1 MCTGDLQVTA
11 KSYSVQ
17 SVHKTLLDTFHQYL
31 SAQYHIWDE
40 WLISERNRILHEV
53 GNTYQE
59 PRLEATPQY
68 AEGQPYADLDIPGEA
83 KAILVC
89 ASSDSSTGIP
99 KKAYTHQCRA
109 VELFIGGREL
119 IVATGTGSGKTESF
133 LMPILSNLAI
143 ESAERSKTWAMPG
156 VRALLLY
163 PMNALVN
170 DQLGRLRRLFGNP
183 LVKGALRGST
193 GRGPRFGMYTS
204 RSPYPGLRTK
214 KKDKDRVEGELT
226 KLYFKEM
233 TAEYRGHLEAEG
245 KWPAKDLEDFIAN
258 QLKTGALDV
267 ELITRHEMQDT
278 APDLLVTN
286 YSMLEYMMLRPLE
299 APIFKQ
305 TAEWLAADKA
315 NKLTIV
321 LDEAHMYRGS
331 GGAEVA
337 YLLRRLQSRLDVSRD
352 RIQFILTS
360 ASLGSS
366 EQAKSDI
373 KQFAAKLTGGEPSG
387 FELVTGELDPRPAG
401 AAANSVVQR
410 ALAQFDYAPLLGATG
425 DLVKASANIIAL
437 ARELAIPLDDPCL
450 DRESLQQFAFD
461 LLSRLPVASLVAQR
475 LTSAP
480 TTLAVCAEIAFPDAE
495 DRELA
500 AEALLALMAF
510 AKDLKKNRP
519 YCPIRSHLFFRGL
532 PGLYACTNVEC
543 ESHSASTPRLL
554 GRLHATERLQ
564 CECGARVY
572 ELLTHRSCGASYL
585 RAYMQ
590 GADGDFLW
598 HQPSNGTWT
607 DTQLVEAQFY
617 VVPESEIET
626 AQGIVVWLHTPTG
639 QLVAKRTPGAEKGHY
654 LALIRPDAPT
664 RDRGRLVMSF
674 RGDCSA
680 CGQRTRP
687 DAPLAMDL
695 ATKGEAPFAHI
706 VRAQVATQPITRL
719 PTPQAPNGG
728 RKTIVFSDGRQK
740 AARLARDIPRE
751 IELDVFRQ
759 TLFMAAKA
767 LQDIKKE
774 PRLNEHMY
782 AAFLKCLHDHNLRF
796 FDGDDRGRIEG
807 HLRDFQNFYD
817 GDLAS
822 ALDDI
827 QTPPPSFWAILLKQL
842 GTPFYSISALTL
854 GYAAPSKSARAR
866 IQSECE
872 KLAPAEV
879 DAIAVAWSQRLL
891 TRFAFG
897 RDIPDGVRTQA
908 SRYPLKPT
916 SARDGFSKLQKDF
929 LASRGLNADQLAECL
944 ARNLCEAKADG
955 SLYLRPSHLI
965 LRSALNEKWV
975 QCEQC
980 KTISPALILGH
991 CPNCTRPG
999 ATLVDP
1005 DATRYLRARKGF
1017 WRDPVAQAATGTL
1030 SPMNVDVQEH
1040 SAQLSYKDA
1049 DNPSPTTEIFER
1061 QFRDILRQ
1069 GERAV
1074 DVLSC
1079 TTTMEVGI
1087 DIGSLI
1093 AVSMRNVPPMRQ
1105 NYQQRAG
1112 RAGRR
1117 GSAVSTV
1124 VTYAQTGAHD
1134 AYYFRNPDKM
1144 LAGDPPKPVL
1154 DTSNTRIAVRHVFAQ
1169 LLQDFFRP
1177 LAGGS
1182 GSSDIFTALGN
1193 TWSFFTADSPAS
1205 FSAFKQWVR
1214 ESDEGQQSLQ
1224 RAQAWLPQG
1233 VDATA
1238 VAESMITELEKR
1250 HPDSEEGLESSFIEF
1265 LFARGLLPSYAF
1277 PTDICSLQ
1285 IQEQVPGGHGDFR
1298 VVEQAQQGLNIALS
1312 EYAPGRL
1319 VVLNKKTY
1327 RIGTVAASGPDTE
1340 VNRAAALFDHGRVYR
1355 NCTQCSFTAG
1365 FIPGDDGTT
1374 TCPQCGAEALRTMT
1388 VIRPETVF
1396 PRGRRE
1402 IDEFDDEQVFS
1413 QVSQAQLP
1421 LPAEER
1427 KLETERFGAKGG
1439 LVPRRQQ
1446 RLIVVNEGDP
1456 DSTEVGF
1463 RICSKCG
1470 KVLSEGELEGPHS
1483 RDYFIRSFGRPHPQ
1497 RCDGEFKRVFLGYAF
1512 TSDVLLLRI
1521 ELTKPLRFGLVARRD
1536 RKPLE
1541 DALQTLC
1548 EAVTLSI
1555 GRVLDIDPHEIS
1567 AGYRF
1572 GNDGSSDFADIFVY
1586 DTLSGGAGYAL
1597 QAGSS
1602 FAEIFEQ
1609 AKQLMLS
1616 CTCPASCEN
1625 CLRHYSNRFS
1635 HSNLDRKLGGD
1646 LARYIEFGEVPREMG
1661 VEQQLQ
1667 ILLPVAEM
1675 VQLAGWD
1682 ATIGDQGLQV
1692 THNGRQFRLA
1702 ASPSLRACDPK
1713 VQVGGMTVLTF
1724 TPYELARDL
1733 PSAFAEMK

>member
-1 MCTGDLQVTA
+1 MTA
-11 KSYSVQ
+11 KSYSVN

-40 WLISERNRILHEV
+40 WLISERNRILNEV

-68 AEGQPYADLDIPGEA
+68 AEGQVYSDLDIPGEA
-83 KAILVC
+83 KAILLC
-89 ASSDSSTGIP
+89 ASSDSNTGIP

-109 VELFIGGREL
+109 VELFIGGKEL

-143 ESAERSKTWAMPG
+143 ESAQRSKAWAMPG

-170 DQLGRLRRLFGNP
+170 DQLSRLRRLFGNP

-193 GRGPRFGMYTS
+193 ERGPRFGMYTS

-226 KLYFKEM
+226 KLYFNEM
-233 TAEYRGHLEAEG
+233 TEEYRAHLLAEG
-245 KWPAKDLEDFIAN
+245 KWPAKDLEAFLDN
-258 QLKTGALDV
+258 QLETGELDV
-267 ELITRHEMQDT
+267 ELITRHEMQET

-337 YLLRRLQSRLDVSRD
+337 YLLRRLRSRLGVSRD

-366 EQAKSDI
+366 EQAKSEI
-373 KQFAAKLTGGEPSG
+373 KQFATKLTGGDATE
-387 FELVTGELDPRPAG
+387 FELVTGELDPRPDG
-401 AAANSVVQR
+401 AAASPAVQK
-410 ALAQFDYAPLLGATG
+410 ALARFDYAPLLGATG
-425 DLVKASANIIAL
+425 DLVKARSNITTL
-437 ARELAIPLDDPCL
+437 ARELIIPLDDPTL
-450 DRESLQQFAFD
+450 DHEGLQQYAYD
-461 LLSRLPVASLVAQR
+461 LLSTLPVASLVAQR
-475 LTSAP
+475 LTRTP
-480 TTLAVCAEIAFPDAE
+480 TPITECAEIAFPEEE

-519 YCPIRSHLFFRGL
+519 YCPIRTHLFFRGL

-543 ESHSASTPRLL
+543 DSLNSTTPRLL

-564 CECGARVY
+564 CDCGARVY

-585 RAYMQ
+585 RAYMA
-590 GADGDFLW
+590 GGDGDFLW
-598 HQPSNGTWT
+598 HQSSNGTWT

-617 VVPESEIET
+617 IVPESEIET
-626 AQGIVVWLHTPTG
+626 VHGIVVWLHTPTG
-639 QLVAKRTPGAEKGHY
+639 QLVSKKAPGARKSDY
-654 LALIRPDAPT
+654 LALMRPDAPT

-706 VRAQVATQPITRL
+706 VRAQVATQPITRML
-719 PTPQAPNGG
+719 TPQAPNGG

-759 TLFMAAKA
+759 TLFMAGKT
-767 LQDIKKE
+767 LQDINKE

-782 AAFLKCLHDHNLRF
+782 ASFLKCLHDHNLRF
-796 FDGDDRGRIEG
+796 FDGEDRGHVEG

-822 ALDDI
+822 ALDDT

-866 IQSECE
+866 IQSECNE
-872 KLAPAEV
+872 LESAEV

-897 RDIPDGVRTQA
+897 RDIPDGVRMQA
-908 SRYPLKPT
+908 SRYPLKP
-916 SARDGFSKLQKDF
+916 SGAGDGFSKLQKNLLSSKGF
-929 LASRGLNADQLAECL
+929 NADQLAECF

-955 SLYLRPSHLI
+955 SIFLRPSHLV

-991 CPNCTRPG
+991 CPNCTRSG

-1005 DATRYLRARKGF
+1005 DATSYLRARKGF
-1017 WRDPVAQAATGTL
+1017 WRDPVVQAAIGTL

-1040 SAQLSYKDA
+1040 SAQLSFKDA

-1061 QFRDILRQ
+1061 QFRDILRP

-1117 GSAVSTV
+1117 GSAICSV

-1134 AYYFRNPDKM
+1134 AYYFRNPDKI

-1154 DTSNTRIAVRHVFAQ
+1154 DTSNARIAIRHVYAQ

-1182 GSSDIFTALGN
+1182 GSSDIFTVLGN
-1193 TWSFFTADSPAS
+1193 TWNFFTVDGPAGL
-1205 FSAFKQWVR
+1205 SAFKRWVR
-1214 ESDEGQQSLQ
+1214 ESDDGQQSLQ
-1224 RAQAWLPQG
+1224 RAQEWLPKG
-1233 VDATA
+1233 IDATA
-1238 VAESMITELEKR
+1238 AAESMITELEER
-1250 HPDSEEGLESSFIEF
+1250 RPSSQEGLELSFIEF
-1265 LFARGLLPSYAF
+1265 LFARGLLPSYSF

-1285 IQEQVPGGHGDFR
+1285 IQQQVPGGHGDFR
-1298 VVEQAQQGLNIALS
+1298 VVEQAQQGLSIALS

-1327 RIGTVAASGPDTE
+1327 RIGTVAASGPDSE

-1365 FIPGDDGTT
+1365 FIQGDDGTT

-1388 VIRPETVF
+1388 VIRPEMVF

-1413 QVSQAQLP
+1413 QASQAQLP
-1421 LPAEER
+1421 LPADER
-1427 KLETERFGAKGG
+1427 KLDTEAFGSKGG

-1446 RLIVVNEGDP
+1446 RLIVVNEGNP

-1470 KVLSEGELEGPHS
+1470 KVLGEGEMEGPHF
-1483 RDYFIRSFGRPHPQ
+1483 RDYFIRSFGRAYPQ

-1521 ELTKPLRFGLVARRD
+1521 ELTKPLRFDFVIRRD

-1548 EAVTLSI
+1548 EALTLSI

-1572 GNDGSSDFADIFVY
+1572 GNDGSSDFADIFIY

-1597 QAGSS
+1597 QAGQS
-1602 FAEIFEQ
+1602 FAEIFDE
-1609 AKQLMLS
+1609 AKILMSS
-1616 CTCPASCEN
+1616 CTCQTSCEN
-1625 CLRHYSNRFS
+1625 CLRHYNNRFN

-1646 LARYIEFGEVPREMG
+1646 LARFIEFGEVPGGMTA
-1661 VEQQLQ
+1661 EQQLSVLAPL
-1667 ILLPVAEM
+1667 IEM
-1675 VQLAGWD
+1675 VKLAGWST
-1682 ATIGDQGLQV
+1682 TIDGPAFQV
-1692 THNGRQFRLA
+1692 TNNGKRYRIA
-1702 ASPSLRACDPK
+1702 ASPSLYECDPK
-1713 VQVGGMTVLTF
+1713 VQVNGITVLTF

-1733 PSAFAEMK
+1733 PSAFAEMR